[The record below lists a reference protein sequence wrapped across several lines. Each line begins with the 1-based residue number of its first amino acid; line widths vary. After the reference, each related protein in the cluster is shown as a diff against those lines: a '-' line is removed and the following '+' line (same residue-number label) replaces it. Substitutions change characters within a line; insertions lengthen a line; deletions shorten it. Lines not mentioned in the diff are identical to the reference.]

1 MSETYKAI
9 IIDALT
15 GEVTERTL
23 TADEIAE
30 RVEIQ
35 AEVDARN
42 AEQDAKIAARK
53 SALAKLKALGLTQ
66 AEISAL

>member
-42 AEQDAKIAARK
+42 AEQDAKIADRK